1 MARGIKVKEKL
12 LYAFVALI
20 AGATLSGGDAWAGS
34 VAGTGG
40 ATEVTQILNNVQ
52 LMQQSLT
59 QAQQLEVQL
68 QQAVTNPNAPWSQTL
83 NYLQELR
90 SLYNTAQ
97 SIGYSMQSAEQ
108 GFQNLYK
115 GYGQG
120 SGNMLDRII
129 AWGNQTRSAVSGELT
144 TAGWTMDQIKSADQ
158 TIENLRTQ
166 SQTAVGQMQAAQV
179 GNAIAVEMVQQ
190 LRSLSQLQAAQAQAH
205 ASYLAGVNEKA
216 ANDDANLRALIPTR
230 RALPW

>member
-1 MARGIKVKEKL
+1 MKEKL
-12 LYAFVALI
+12 SYALI
-20 AGATLSGGDAWAGS
+20 ALAIGMTVPVGDSWAGS

-52 LMQQSLT
+52 LMEQSLT
-59 QAQQLEVQL
+59 QAQQLQVQL

-83 NYLQELR
+83 NYLQDLR

-108 GFQNLYK
+108 GFKNLYQ

-120 SGNMLDRII
+120 SGNMLDKIV

-158 TIENLRTQ
+158 TLESLRMQ

-205 ASYLAGVNEKA
+205 ASYLAGLNEKA
-216 ANDDANLRALIPTR
+216 ASDDANLRALIPTR